1 MSHCGHGPLVF
12 FGEKNRIQAKMFDL
26 SGTMNQTN
34 QKHMTVIYCSIVGID
49 HIALCFK
56 KIDKY
61 KEFRMYQKKKKM
73 KKVLDHLIKSQ
84 K

>member
-12 FGEKNRIQAKMFDL
+12 FGEKNKFQAKMFDL

-34 QKHMTVIYCSIVGID
+34 QKHMTVIYCSVVGID

-56 KIDKY
+56 KDRQVQRILY
-61 KEFRMYQKKKKM
+61 VPKKKK
-73 KKVLDHLIKSQ
+73 KGLDQLIKSQ